1 MRSETGTSMDE
12 HTLLIVLI
20 VFVAIAAVALFA
32 QAVAFVGLLFVARD
46 VRAKM
51 LAVWPEIEG
60 IIGTSRRS
68 VDRAEKH
75 IASIGASGVA
85 ILEVTKQQLAKVDEL
100 LTDASTR
107 AKVQMERA
115 EMVMDDTM
123 TRVQE
128 TVTVV
133 QRGVLR
139 PVREVHGIL
148 TGFRTAVAH
157 LSRGPRPTVDH
168 VTSDEEMFI

>member
-1 MRSETGTSMDE
+1 MDE
-12 HTLLIVLI
+12 HTLLVVLTIFVIV
-20 VFVAIAAVALFA
+20 AAVALFA
-32 QAVAFVGLLFVARD
+32 QAFAFVGLLFVARD
-46 VRAKM
+46 MRTKV
-51 LAVWPEIEG
+51 LAVWPEIESM
-60 IIGTSRRS
+60 IATSRRS

-85 ILEVTKQQLAKVDEL
+85 IMEVTKQQLAKVDEL

-139 PVREVHGIL
+139 PVREVHSIF
-148 TGFRTAVAH
+148 TGVRTAFSH
-157 LSRGPRPTVDH
+157 LARGNRPTVDH

>member
-1 MRSETGTSMDE
+1 MDE
-12 HTLLIVLI
+12 HTLLILLTIFVSLTAISLLAQAIGVVVLI
-20 VFVAIAAVALFA
+20 FIA
-32 QAVAFVGLLFVARD
+32 QD
-46 VRAKM
+46 VRAKLM
-51 LAVWPEIEG
+51 TVWPEIQA
-60 IIGTSRRS
+60 IIGTSRRT
-68 VDRAEKH
+68 VDQAEKH

-85 ILEVTKQQLAKVDEL
+85 ILEVTKQQLAKVDDL
-100 LTDASTR
+100 MSDASTR

-128 TVTVV
+128 TVSVV

-148 TGFRTAVAH
+148 TGFRTAISH

-168 VTSDEEMFI
+168 ATSDEEMFI